1 MGLPGCGVPLGG
13 GRPGQGGSMRE
24 GLAACPG
31 WGGEPQRWGPRGPLP
46 TVQLLLILNSWHIM
60 GIQALVVLR

>member
-1 MGLPGCGVPLGG
+1 MADGSGRQYAGGLGSVPR
-13 GRPGQGGSMRE
+13 GRGK
-24 GLAACPG
+24 
-31 WGGEPQRWGPRGPLP
+31 PQRWGPRGSMP

>member
-1 MGLPGCGVPLGG
+1 MWGGVPLGG
-13 GRPGQGGSMRE
+13 VRWVREAVCRRAWQHARGRGK
-24 GLAACPG
+24 
-31 WGGEPQRWGPRGPLP
+31 PQHWGPCGSLP